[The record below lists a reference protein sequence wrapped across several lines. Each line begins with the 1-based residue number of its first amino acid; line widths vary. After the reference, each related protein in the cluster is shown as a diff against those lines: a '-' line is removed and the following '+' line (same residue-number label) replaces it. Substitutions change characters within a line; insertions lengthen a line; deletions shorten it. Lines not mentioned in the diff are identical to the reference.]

1 MARAPKLNPKPTGRP
16 LPLTKL
22 APLAARLAATK
33 DEKEAGALRK
43 KFLEGYYGR
52 PIRLTN
58 AQVAA
63 V

>member
-1 MARAPKLNPKPTGRP
+1 MARAPKVITKLNERP

-22 APLAARLAATK
+22 APLAARLAATE

-43 KFLEGYYGR
+43 KFLEGYYGK
-52 PIRLTN
+52 PVRLTN
-58 AQVAA
+58 AQAAA